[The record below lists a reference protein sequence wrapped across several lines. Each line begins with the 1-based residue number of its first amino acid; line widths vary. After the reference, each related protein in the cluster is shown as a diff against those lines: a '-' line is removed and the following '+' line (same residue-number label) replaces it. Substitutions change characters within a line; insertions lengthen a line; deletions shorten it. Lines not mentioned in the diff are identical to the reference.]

1 MKLLKQSKNLM
12 LFFTKNKHIKYQ
24 KTTNKTN
31 IILKKLYD
39 ELIQGYKYV
48 KQYNI
53 NKNKIL
59 IKKIYNSNQ
68 ISKPQYFNSK
78 SFPEIIRRHID
89 KIMMAEICYS
99 FSLYERNVKVIFIV
113 ENDDVEV
120 NIDIYNRYNEL
131 IFIWLYML
139 NKYAS
144 KECAKNIFPF
154 VSHEIFGR
162 TELFESV

>member
-1 MKLLKQSKNLM
+1 MSSSNGLTLTTGTNFKLGVSALNATSLLPANISSY
-12 LFFTKNKHIKYQ
+12 IKSTVGISLLV

-31 IILKKLYD
+31 VILKKLYD

-78 SFPEIIRRHID
+78 SFPEIIRTHID
-89 KIMMAEICYS
+89 KIMMAEISYS

-113 ENDDVEV
+113 ENDDV
-120 NIDIYNRYNEL
+120 DL
-131 IFIWLYML
+131 
-139 NKYAS
+139 
-144 KECAKNIFPF
+144 
-154 VSHEIFGR
+154 
-162 TELFESV
+162 